1 METTSK
7 HPPRNL
13 SIFKSTARNEVKICL
28 KIEILLIE
36 FAEEYTT
43 YILLIRRIY
52 YLVKLLN
59 KGFFVM
65 KRRKNYNIVIKIEKK
80 EKKKKQ

>member
-36 FAEEYTT
+36 FAV
-43 YILLIRRIY
+43 RRIY

-65 KRRKNYNIVIKIEKK
+65 KRRKNYNIVIKTEKK

>member
-36 FAEEYTT
+36 FAV
-43 YILLIRRIY
+43 RRIY
-52 YLVKLLN
+52 YLVKPLN